1 MITSSVVASISDGHA
16 ATGRVCRRW
25 SGQNRATPPPLARQ
39 HHPMKIAVLTSGGDS
54 AGMNA
59 VVRAVVKIGIL
70 RQAFFT
76 CRPTVAE
83 PPTEAARPT
92 SSVRATRVSFAATPS
107 NTSRT
112 TNHSPIQMSSLT
124 VPARPTYLKTSVS
137 AMAASFA
144 TAPLITQAVVLSK
157 DATLFVSGSMMSGAG
172 SQRRVRDLFVS
183 YHSNPAQGGTL
194 IGTARSKA
202 FRTQEGRLSAA
213 YNLIKEGIDALVVC
227 GGDGS
232 LTGADVF
239 RAEWPSL
246 LESLHAQGQITP
258 EQLAR
263 HGHLRIV
270 GLVGSIDNDMSLTDL
285 TIGAP
290 TALHRICEAIDNI
303 NSTAASHSRAFV
315 LEVMGR
321 HCGWLALLAGVR

>member
-172 SQRRVRDLFVS
+172 SQRRVRDLLSHLTLTQRRVVPSSEPPAPKPFAPKKAVYQPHTTS
-183 YHSNPAQGGTL
+183 SKRASTHSL
-194 IGTARSKA
+194 SVVVTA
-202 FRTQEGRLSAA
+202 
-213 YNLIKEGIDALVVC
+213 
-227 GGDGS
+227 
-232 LTGADVF
+232 
-239 RAEWPSL
+239 PSQVPT
-246 LESLHAQGQITP
+246 SF
-258 EQLAR
+258 
-263 HGHLRIV
+263 
-270 GLVGSIDNDMSLTDL
+270 
-285 TIGAP
+285 AP
-290 TALHRICEAIDNI
+290 NGPP
-303 NSTAASHSRAFV
+303 S
-315 LEVMGR
+315 
-321 HCGWLALLAGVR
+321 